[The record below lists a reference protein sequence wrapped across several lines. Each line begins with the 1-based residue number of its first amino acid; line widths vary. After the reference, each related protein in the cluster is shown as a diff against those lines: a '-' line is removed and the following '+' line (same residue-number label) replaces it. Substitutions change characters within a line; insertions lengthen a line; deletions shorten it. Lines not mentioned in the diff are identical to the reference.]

1 MKSIRKE
8 LLRNNLI
15 LILCAGMFIGWNMIS
30 YMTSFLQDNKLLSE
44 YQQIHELVLLNNQRK
59 TSFKLY
65 CKSHDEGLWQ
75 VYDNDCDD
83 LNRSLK
89 LLAGKMQRDNN
100 CKMMFR
106 LVCQVLE
113 HSKLMAARYA
123 DPSDWN
129 EPDIVNYLDEID
141 LELERCINL
150 LINYYLEYL
159 NETFTRRNGQM
170 QLVMLLMNG
179 FLVMGGWSILMQS
192 REVNERILKSVETL
206 SEAAKEI
213 INKNFDSEDIREME
227 YEELEQ
233 VSGTFNL
240 MKHTIRSMLEEIHE
254 KHQMKQRLAEAKVK
268 ELQMQMNPHF
278 LFNSL
283 SLVVRN
289 IQVGDKDTSIQL
301 IRAISRILRTSIE
314 IKTTQIPLDDELE
327 LLESYLYIQRLH
339 MRGRVTFYLDVRKSF
354 GNEDFLIPPLT
365 IQPLVENSV
374 QHGLKDKIKDG
385 RVEIL
390 VTEKADYMEVVVA
403 DNGVG
408 FQEDAEKLLMLD
420 DTEKSNR
427 QGAKTSIGL
436 RNVKERLTLFYRR
449 EDVMSIERADG
460 MTRITLKLYK
470 NEKRT
475 GEKEDASF
483 NVGR

>member
-8 LLRNNLI
+8 LLLNSLI
-15 LILCAGMFIGWNMIS
+15 LILCAGLFIGYSLIS
-30 YMTSFLQDNKLLSE
+30 YMTSFVQDNRLLTE
-44 YQQIHELVLLNNQRK
+44 YQQIHDLVLLNNQRK

-65 CKSHDEGLWQ
+65 CKSHDEGMLQ
-75 VYDNDCDD
+75 AYYDDCDD
-83 LNRSLK
+83 LNGRLDELS
-89 LLAGKMQRDNN
+89 GKVQKDNN

-113 HSKLMAARYA
+113 HSEDMATRYA
-123 DPSDWN
+123 DPADWN
-129 EPDIVNYLDEID
+129 DPKIVSYLDEVD

-159 NETFTRRNGQM
+159 NRNFVQQNNQM
-170 QLVMLLMNG
+170 QAAAFIVNLI
-179 FLVMGGWSILMQS
+179 LVMGCYSIVKQS
-192 REVNERILKSVETL
+192 RSINERVLKSIERL
-206 SEAAKEI
+206 SAAAMEI
-213 INKNFDSEDIREME
+213 TNKNFDSEDIEEME
-227 YEELEQ
+227 YEEFEQ
-233 VSGTFNL
+233 VSSTFNH
-240 MKHTIRSMLEEIHE
+240 MKHTIRNMIAEIHE
-254 KHQMKQRLAEAKVK
+254 KHQMKERLAEAKIK

-283 SLVVRN
+283 SMVVRN
-289 IQVGDKDTSIQL
+289 IQMGEKDTSIQL

-314 IKTTQIPLDDELE
+314 IKSTAIPLDDEID
-327 LLESYLYIQRLH
+327 LLESYLYIQRIH

-354 GNEDFLIPPLT
+354 GDKEFKIPPLT

-390 VTEKADYMEVVVA
+390 ITEKADYMEVVVA

-408 FQEDAEKLLMLD
+408 FQKDPKKVSELEKLE
-420 DTEKSNR
+420 TKNGHRS
-427 QGAKTSIGL
+427 KTSIGL
-436 RNVKERLTLFYRR
+436 GNVRERLKLFYRR
-449 EDVMSIERADG
+449 EDVMEIDRVNG

-470 NEKRT
+470 ITEDQ
-475 GEKEDASF
+475 GE
-483 NVGR
+483 

>member
-8 LLRNNLI
+8 LLFNNLI
-15 LILCAGMFIGWNMIS
+15 LILCACIFIGYNMIS
-30 YMTSFLQDNKLLSE
+30 YMTSFVQDNKLLTE

-65 CKSHDEGLWQ
+65 CKSHDEGLLQ
-75 VYDNDCDD
+75 AYYDDCDD
-83 LNRSLK
+83 LNESLDELSEK
-89 LLAGKMQRDNN
+89 VQKDNN

-113 HSKLMAARYA
+113 HSETVATRYA
-123 DPSDWN
+123 DPADWN
-129 EPDIVNYLDEID
+129 DPETVNYLDEVD
-141 LELERCINL
+141 LELERCVNL

-159 NETFTRRNGQM
+159 NRTFTQKNN
-170 QLVMLLMNG
+170 QLQVVAFIVNVI
-179 FLVMGGWSILMQS
+179 LVMGCWAILKQS
-192 REVNERILKSVETL
+192 RAINERVLKSVETL
-206 SEAAKEI
+206 QAAATEI
-213 INKNFDSEDIREME
+213 INKNFNSEDIEAME
-227 YEELEQ
+227 YEELDQ
-233 VSGTFNL
+233 VSSTFNH
-240 MKHTIRSMLEEIHE
+240 MKHTIRNMIEEIHE
-254 KHQMKQRLAEAKVK
+254 KHQMKERLAEAKIK

-301 IRAISRILRTSIE
+301 IRAISKILRTSIE
-314 IKTTQIPLDDELE
+314 IKSTAIPLDDEIE

-385 RVEIL
+385 KVEIL

-403 DNGVG
+403 DNGAG
-408 FQEDAEKLLMLD
+408 FQKDVSEILAQKQEKKDGPM
-420 DTEKSNR
+420 S
-427 QGAKTSIGL
+427 KTSIGL
-436 RNVKERLTLFYRR
+436 GNVKERLKLFYRR
-449 EDVMSIERADG
+449 EDVMEIDRVDG

-470 NEKRT
+470 TREIQ
-475 GEKEDASF
+475 GEE
-483 NVGR
+483 

>member
-15 LILCAGMFIGWNMIS
+15 LILCASMFIGWNMIS
-30 YMTSFLQDNKLLSE
+30 YMTSFMQDNELLAE

-83 LNRSLK
+83 LNESLN
-89 LLAGKMQRDNN
+89 LLSEKMQKDNN

-113 HSKLMAARYA
+113 HSKMMAVRYA
-123 DPSDWN
+123 DPTDWN
-129 EPDIVNYLDEID
+129 EPDIVSYLDEVD

-159 NETFTRRNGQM
+159 NQTFTQKNQQM
-170 QLVMLLMNG
+170 RVLMLLMNVI
-179 FLVMGGWSILMQS
+179 LVMGGWSILSQS
-192 REVNERILKSVETL
+192 RAVNERILKSVETL
-206 SEAAKEI
+206 SGAAKEI
-213 INKNFDSEDIREME
+213 INQNFDSDDIREME

-254 KHQMKQRLAEAKVK
+254 KHQMKERLAEAKVK

-354 GNEDFLIPPLT
+354 GNEEFLIPPLT

-390 VTEKADYMEVVVA
+390 VTEKVDYMEVVVA

-408 FQEDAEKLLMLD
+408 FQNDVEKLLASD
-420 DTEKSNR
+420 ETK
-427 QGAKTSIGL
+427 GAKKQVSKTSIGL
-436 RNVKERLTLFYRR
+436 HNVKERLMLFYRR
-449 EDVMSIERADG
+449 EDVMSIERVDG

-470 NEKRT
+470 TREEQ
-475 GEKEDASF
+475 GEEHASV